1 MEICRLALIFLFLSS
16 LLILVSS
23 FRHSSRANTKKRWPP
38 GPWAIPFVGSIHHMV
53 TSQPQAALRDLAE
66 KHGPVMYLRLGQ
78 NDTVVVSSRAAAQ
91 QVLQS
96 NDVNFASRQA
106 LIAAEIIGYGTLDFA
121 FSPYGDYWLHCTRM
135 VIMETLRL
143 HPILPLLVPHLCRK
157 TCDIGGYEVSKGSMV
172 GINAWATA
180 RNPKYW
186 DNPEE
191 FRPTSFENTTCD
203 YKGSEFHYLPFGSG
217 RRMCPG
223 LSLGVAVLELIV
235 ARLLYYFDW
244 SLPGKML
251 PEELDMDITA
261 GATAKR
267 RNQLHLVATPYDV
280 PIPFEN

>member
-1 MEICRLALIFLFLSS
+1 
-16 LLILVSS
+16 
-23 FRHSSRANTKKRWPP
+23 
-38 GPWAIPFVGSIHHMV
+38 
-53 TSQPQAALRDLAE
+53 
-66 KHGPVMYLRLGQ
+66 
-78 NDTVVVSSRAAAQ
+78 
-91 QVLQS
+91 
-96 NDVNFASRQA
+96 
-106 LIAAEIIGYGTLDFA
+106 
-121 FSPYGDYWLHCTRM
+121 M

-191 FRPTSFENTTCD
+191 FRPTRFENTTCD

-217 RRMCPG
+217 RRMCPV
-223 LSLGVAVLELIV
+223 LSFGVAVLELIV

-251 PEELDMDITA
+251 PEELDMDITV